1 MQKEMFGRK
10 APSHGAFVRSSP
22 SPVYFTVATL
32 MEKIVGPLSA
42 GSLRL
47 ASTDVKV
54 NPIVRFHYFR
64 NPGDGCGEV
73 CEQKDS

>member
-1 MQKEMFGRK
+1 
-10 APSHGAFVRSSP
+10 
-22 SPVYFTVATL
+22 

-54 NPIVRFHYFR
+54 NPIVRFNYFR
-64 NPGDGCGEV
+64 NPGDVERCVNGTRKIHDVLKSRSME
-73 CEQKDS
+73 EF

>member
-1 MQKEMFGRK
+1 MQKEMFGIK